1 MKIIIAPDSFKE
13 SLPAH
18 EVAKAI
24 AKGVRQAAPTASI
37 HCVPMAD
44 GGEGTVL
51 AIAQSTPCT
60 LMQSTVRNA
69 LGHPVPATWAITGNG
84 TAIIEMASAAGL
96 EQLTPQNR
104 QVLRANTFGVGQLII
119 EALNKQARHIILGL
133 GGSATND
140 GGAGMLA
147 ALGIQFMGKNNTLL
161 EPIPEELAKL
171 ETINLAGLDPRLSQ
185 TAFTLASDVNNPL
198 CGSHGAAAIFS
209 PQKGATA
216 EQVQFLDQT
225 MAHYADITA
234 TTLGK
239 DRRYEQGA
247 GAAGGLGFAGLSF
260 LNARFRPGVEIVAE
274 FAGLTRLIENA
285 DLVITG
291 EGKLDEQTLQGKTL
305 AGIATLAQ
313 MHQVPMIVIAGTLG
327 ANYQALYSQGMTA
340 AFSLCNGPI
349 TLPEAMQ
356 QASRLLQER
365 SRDIMQVFLASQL
378 SKGGKNYKIK

>member
-18 EVAKAI
+18 DVAKAI
-24 AKGVRQAAPTASI
+24 AKGVMQAAPDANI

-69 LGHPVPATWAITGNG
+69 LGHPVQATWAMHDTG

-96 EQLTPQNR
+96 EQIQPQHRNI
-104 QVLRANTFGVGQLII
+104 LRANTFGVGQLIL
-119 EALNKQARHIILGL
+119 EALNRNVKHIILGL

-147 ALGIQFMGKNNTLL
+147 ALGIQFKDKNNVLL
-161 EPIPEELAKL
+161 EPVPEALSRL
-171 ETINLAGLDPRLSQ
+171 EKIDLSGLEPRLAQ
-185 TAFTLASDVNNPL
+185 TAFTLASDVSNPL
-198 CGSHGAAAIFS
+198 CGSHGAAAIFG
-209 PQKGATA
+209 PQKGATP
-216 EQVQFLDQT
+216 EQARLLDQI
-225 MAHYADITA
+225 MANYADITA
-234 TTLGK
+234 ITLGR
-239 DRRYEQGA
+239 DRRHEQGA

-274 FAGLTRLIENA
+274 FAGLADLIEIA
-285 DLVITG
+285 DLIITG
-291 EGKLDEQTLQGKTL
+291 EGKLDDQTLQGKAL
-305 AGIATLAQ
+305 AGIAALAQ

-327 ANYQALYSQGMTA
+327 SNYQALYSQGMTA

-349 TLPEAMQ
+349 TLQDAMQ
-356 QASRLLQER
+356 HTSSLLQDR
-365 SRDIMQVFLASQL
+365 SRDIMRVFMAKQI
-378 SKGGKNYKIK
+378 KNGR

>member
-18 EVAKAI
+18 DVAKAI
-24 AKGVRQAAPTASI
+24 AKGVMQAAPDANI

-69 LGHPVPATWAITGNG
+69 LGHPVQATWAMHDTG

-96 EQLTPQNR
+96 EQIQPQHRNI
-104 QVLRANTFGVGQLII
+104 LRANTFGVGQLIL
-119 EALNKQARHIILGL
+119 EALNRNVKHIILGL

-147 ALGIQFMGKNNTLL
+147 ALGIQFKDKNNALL
-161 EPIPEELAKL
+161 EPVPEALSRL
-171 ETINLAGLDPRLSQ
+171 EKIDLSGLEPRLAQ
-185 TAFTLASDVNNPL
+185 TAFTLASDVSNPL
-198 CGSHGAAAIFS
+198 CGSHGAAAIFG
-209 PQKGATA
+209 PQKGATP
-216 EQVQFLDQT
+216 EQARLLDQI
-225 MAHYADITA
+225 MANYADITA
-234 TTLGK
+234 ITLGR
-239 DRRYEQGA
+239 DRRHEPGA

-274 FAGLTRLIENA
+274 FAGLADLIENA
-285 DLVITG
+285 DLIITG
-291 EGKLDEQTLQGKTL
+291 EGKLDDQTLQGKAL
-305 AGIATLAQ
+305 AGIAALAQ

-327 ANYQALYSQGMTA
+327 SNYQALYSQGMTA

-349 TLPEAMQ
+349 TLQDAMQ
-356 QASRLLQER
+356 HTSSLLQDR
-365 SRDIMQVFLASQL
+365 SRDIMRVFMAKQI
-378 SKGGKNYKIK
+378 KNGR

>member
-18 EVAKAI
+18 DVAKAI
-24 AKGVRQAAPTASI
+24 AKGVMQAAPDANI

-69 LGHPVPATWAITGNG
+69 LGHPVQATWAMHDTG

-96 EQLTPQNR
+96 EQIQPQHRNI
-104 QVLRANTFGVGQLII
+104 LRANTFGVGQLIL
-119 EALNKQARHIILGL
+119 EALNRNVKHIILGL

-147 ALGIQFMGKNNTLL
+147 ALGIQFKDKNNVLL
-161 EPIPEELAKL
+161 EPVPEALSRL
-171 ETINLAGLDPRLSQ
+171 EKIDLSGLEPRLAQ
-185 TAFTLASDVNNPL
+185 TAFTLASDVSNPL
-198 CGSHGAAAIFS
+198 CGSHGAAAIFG
-209 PQKGATA
+209 PQKGATP
-216 EQVQFLDQT
+216 EQARLLDQI
-225 MAHYADITA
+225 MANYADITA
-234 TTLGK
+234 ITLGR
-239 DRRYEQGA
+239 DRRHEQGA

-274 FAGLTRLIENA
+274 FAGLADLIENA
-285 DLVITG
+285 DLIITG
-291 EGKLDEQTLQGKTL
+291 EGKLDDQTLQGKAL
-305 AGIATLAQ
+305 AGIAALAQ

-327 ANYQALYSQGMTA
+327 SNYQALYSQGMTA

-349 TLPEAMQ
+349 TLQDAMQ
-356 QASRLLQER
+356 HTSSLLQDR
-365 SRDIMQVFLASQL
+365 SRDIMRVFMAKQI
-378 SKGGKNYKIK
+378 KNGR